1 MNSICTL
8 SNTSRVASCDGT
20 IHVWNANTGKL
31 ISAYAESGSVTGA
44 ATGSPVRGISRVE
57 SEQPSVLTP
66 NALTGGILSSSFTG
80 GALYTCLH
88 FLEAEDRL
96 VAGMGNGSLRYF

>member
-1 MNSICTL
+1 M
-8 SNTSRVASCDGT
+8 
-20 IHVWNANTGKL
+20 WNAITGKL
-31 ISAYAESGSVTGA
+31 ITAYAESGTVTGA
-44 ATGSPVRGISRVE
+44 SSSVRGISRVE

-66 NALTGGILSSSFTG
+66 NGLTGGILSSSFTG

-96 VAGMGNGSLRYF
+96 VAGMGNGSLRY